1 MKPVDAHDSAES
13 GRSLG
18 APTEAAVQPNRS
30 RDAQAPLP
38 FQSRR
43 TRPVRPLQTT
53 RAPVFGLALMLVA
66 AVAVLVAGN
75 RLARREFDARLP
87 ADRAALQELGAA
99 LQSELARLEELYVR
113 DLTETAV
120 AVRRDDLF
128 ATQAVCAKISGI
140 RKCLLIPLVPSR
152 VQETVNV
159 PGASGGRTPDV
170 IAFSAG
176 QPPSP
181 AGSFALDLTAMAAA
195 SNRAVSGWLK
205 SPDPA
210 FGAFWL
216 RRDDGDVI
224 VLVVDWREVAP
235 CVNEHLAAWIE
246 APIAPLRGSRGLV
259 SVEGPAGALLAGLN
273 PAPPRPADFI
283 LPLRN
288 RLGLW
293 QILAWDRIEPRTIY
307 DLRTLVVAS
316 TVAGVLAV
324 LGVVLFRQQRRALR
338 RAEERVSFVNRVSH
352 ELCTPLT
359 NALLNL
365 DLATD
370 AVEAR
375 PDYARQRLRLV
386 NEEIQRLGRLV
397 ANVLTFSRRER
408 GTLALK
414 PAPCAP
420 DDVIATVLRQFE
432 PGLAR
437 RGIQIERNAAA
448 HETVT
453 LDPDA
458 LAQIVGNLVSN
469 VEKYAANGKWLG
481 LETRL
486 DDGALVVRVA
496 DRGPGVPAADR
507 DRVFEPFERVGGRVN
522 EGVAGTGLGL
532 TIARE
537 LAQRMGGTLLLLP
550 AAAGATFEL
559 RVPASRDIIAP
570 AT

>member
-1 MKPVDAHDSAES
+1 MRLADAHDSAES
-13 GRSLG
+13 GKSLS
-18 APTEAAVQPNRS
+18 APTEASVQPDRS
-30 RDAQAPLP
+30 RAAASLT
-38 FQSRR
+38 FQNQH
-43 TRPVRPLQTT
+43 TRPLRPLRTA

-75 RLARREFDARLP
+75 QLARREFDARLP
-87 ADRAALQELGAA
+87 VDRAALQELGAT

-113 DLTETAV
+113 DLTEIAV

-128 ATQAVCAKISGI
+128 ATQAACAKISGI
-140 RKCLLIPLVPSR
+140 RQCLLFSLTQSQVP
-152 VQETVNV
+152 ETVNV
-159 PGASGGRTPDV
+159 PGASSDRPPNV
-170 IAFSAG
+170 IAFRSG
-176 QPPSP
+176 QPPPP
-181 AGSFALDLTAMAAA
+181 AGSFALDLAAIAAA
-195 SNRAVSGWLK
+195 SNHAVSGWLK
-205 SPDPA
+205 SPDPTFA
-210 FGAFWL
+210 AFWL
-216 RRDDGDVI
+216 RRDDGDVT

-235 CVNEHLAAWIE
+235 RVNEHLAAWIE
-246 APIAPLRGSRGLV
+246 APFAPLRASRGLV
-259 SVEGPAGALLAGLN
+259 SVEGPAGALLEGRN
-273 PAPPRPADFI
+273 RIPSRPADFI

-293 QILAWDRIEPRTIY
+293 QVLAWDRIEPRTTY
-307 DLRTLVVAS
+307 DLRTLVVTS

-375 PDYARQRLRLV
+375 PDYARQRLRFV
-386 NEEIQRLGRLV
+386 NEEIQRLARLV

-408 GTLALK
+408 GTLTLNL
-414 PAPCAP
+414 APCVP

-458 LAQIVGNLVSN
+458 LAQIVGNLISN
-469 VEKYAANGKWLG
+469 VEKYAADGKWLG

-486 DDGALVVRVA
+486 DAGALVVRVA

-507 DRVFEPFERVGGRVN
+507 DRVFEPFERVSGRVN

-537 LAQRMGGTLLLLP
+537 LAQRMGGTLMLLP

-559 RVPASRDIIAP
+559 RVPVSRAIIEP